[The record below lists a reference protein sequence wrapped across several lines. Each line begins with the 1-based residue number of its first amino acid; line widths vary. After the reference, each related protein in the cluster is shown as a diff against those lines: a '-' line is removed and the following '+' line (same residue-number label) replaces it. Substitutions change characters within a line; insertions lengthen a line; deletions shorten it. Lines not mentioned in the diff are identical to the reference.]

1 MADMERGNK
10 LGATTSVVTK
20 LAFAVGHVVNDMA
33 GSMWFTYFLIFFSS
47 VLKFD
52 NVYSGIILMVGQ
64 VSDGIATL
72 FVGTFME
79 HPSFNKWLCQRY
91 GKRKSWHLIGTLM
104 VLISIPFIFSPCPGC
119 SGASQESLLVYY
131 TVVVLIFQLGFAATQ
146 ISHLSMIPVLS
157 SNEKGRATLTS
168 MRYAATVLSNLTVFC
183 VCWALLGM
191 DTGEAEGESAL
202 GPEDGHAF
210 GNMALICM
218 GIGLLM
224 AVIFHYFVDTHED
237 DKPAASSGY
246 GEIDGSE
253 DDLLAEPLK
262 KQQALTVYEPMKIRD
277 WMREPQFYQIGFVYI
292 AARIFINCSQS
303 YIPFYL
309 QETLQLDQTAIATIP
324 LIMYI
329 AGFAVSIVN
338 KPIARLVGTK
348 LAFGLGCLVAL
359 ASCLWAY
366 LGNKDDASYVTY
378 QVYAMAAL
386 MGAGGSQ
393 MLITSLCLTAGLI
406 GNDLGSG
413 PFVYGFMSLIDKASN
428 GVIIMIIQNY
438 TPIIGEAADAAD
450 VAEFFKMI
458 LPAVCG
464 GVSIIGLLGICTL
477 LPARLGERRRDANKP
492 MLPVK
497 QMPKQLPSD
506 DQERY
511 GTFE

>member
-1 MADMERGNK
+1 MADMERGSK
-10 LGATTSVVTK
+10 IGSATSIVTK

-33 GSMWFTYFLIFFSS
+33 GSMWFTYFLIFFHS

-79 HPSFNKWLCQRY
+79 HSSFNKWLCQRY
-91 GKRKSWHLIGTLM
+91 GKRKSWHLIGTIM
-104 VLISIPFIFSPCPGC
+104 VLFSIPFIFSPCPGC
-119 SGASQESLLVYY
+119 SDANQEHLLVYY
-131 TVVVLIFQLGFAATQ
+131 MIMVLIFQLGFAATQ

-191 DTGEAEGESAL
+191 DAGESDGDSEL

-210 GNMALICM
+210 GNMAIICM
-218 GIGLLM
+218 GIGLIM

-237 DKPAASSGY
+237 NKPSGY

-253 DDLLAEPLK
+253 DDLLAEPTK
-262 KQQALTVYEPMKIRD
+262 TPMIVHEPMKIKD
-277 WMREPQFYQIGFVYI
+277 WMKEPQFYQIAFVYI
-292 AARIFINCSQS
+292 AARVFINCSQS

-309 QETLQLDQTAIATIP
+309 QETLNLDQTAIATIP
-324 LIMYI
+324 LIMYV
-329 AGFAVSIVN
+329 AGFMVSIIN
-338 KPIARLVGTK
+338 KPIARLLGTK
-348 LAFGLGCLVAL
+348 LAFGLGCVLSL

-366 LGNKDDASYVTY
+366 LGNKNDVSFTSY

-406 GNDLGSG
+406 GNDLESG
-413 PFVYGFMSLIDKASN
+413 AFVYGFMSLIDKASN

-438 TPIIGEAADAAD
+438 TPIIGEAADATD

-458 LPAVCG
+458 LPTVCG

-477 LPARLGERRRDANKP
+477 LPARLGERRRDANKEQL
-492 MLPVK
+492 LPVK
-497 QMPKQLPSD
+497 QLPKQLPD

>member
-1 MADMERGNK
+1 
-10 LGATTSVVTK
+10 
-20 LAFAVGHVVNDMA
+20 
-33 GSMWFTYFLIFFSS
+33 
-47 VLKFD
+47 
-52 NVYSGIILMVGQ
+52 MVGQ

-119 SGASQESLLVYY
+119 SGASQEQLLVYY

-237 DKPAASSGY
+237 DKPASSGY

-253 DDLLAEPLK
+253 DDLLAESLK

-329 AGFAVSIVN
+329 AGFAVSIIN

-359 ASCLWAY
+359 ASCLSA
-366 LGNKDDASYVTY
+366 
-378 QVYAMAAL
+378 
-386 MGAGGSQ
+386 
-393 MLITSLCLTAGLI
+393 CLI

-428 GVIIMIIQNY
+428 GVIITIIQNY

-458 LPAVCG
+458 LPA
-464 GVSIIGLLGICTL
+464 
-477 LPARLGERRRDANKP
+477 
-492 MLPVK
+492 
-497 QMPKQLPSD
+497 D

-511 GTFE
+511 GTF